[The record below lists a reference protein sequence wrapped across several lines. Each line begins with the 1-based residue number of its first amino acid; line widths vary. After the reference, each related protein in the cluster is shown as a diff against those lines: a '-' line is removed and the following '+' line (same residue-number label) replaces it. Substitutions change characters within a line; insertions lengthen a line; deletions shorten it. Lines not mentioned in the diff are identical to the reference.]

1 MEIFLAIAGG
11 GALLGFIQF
20 LLNRVFAKQDRNDE
34 VIRKID
40 GLDRKIDGLAER
52 VDENAAVLARTHIL
66 RFSDELQNGI
76 RHSNDYFRQQMD
88 DIKTYERYCE
98 GHPDF
103 ANGYTQAA
111 ARYISRTYDKLLEKG
126 EFSMREEE
134 YHVE

>member
-1 MEIFLAIAGG
+1 MEIFLAVAGG

-20 LLNRVFAKQDRNDE
+20 LLNRIFVKQDRNDE

-40 GLDRKIDGLAER
+40 QLDTKLDGLSDR

-88 DIKTYERYCE
+88 DIKTYESYCA

-126 EFSMREEE
+126 EFSLREDDMN
-134 YHVE
+134 VE

>member
-20 LLNRVFAKQDRNDE
+20 LLNRVFAKHDRNDAVLKKLE
-34 VIRKID
+34 E
-40 GLDRKIDGLAER
+40 LDRKIDGLGER

-76 RHSNDYFRQQMD
+76 RHSSDYFRQQMD
-88 DIKTYERYCE
+88 DIRTYERYCE
-98 GHPDF
+98 AHPDF
-103 ANGYTQAA
+103 ANGYTEAA

-126 EFSMREEE
+126 EFSMREDYE
-134 YHVE
+134 